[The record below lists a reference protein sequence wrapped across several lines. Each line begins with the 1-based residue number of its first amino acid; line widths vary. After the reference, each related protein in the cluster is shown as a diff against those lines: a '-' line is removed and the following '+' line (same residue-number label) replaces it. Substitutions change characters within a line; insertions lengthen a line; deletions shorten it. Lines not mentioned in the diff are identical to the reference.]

1 MKLDN
6 KSLNIRK
13 AAFLLSV
20 AGLVILTAIGMPA
33 GASEIKVK
41 NVVPENNTTM
51 LLQVPDVRQSTNYS
65 CGASCFQAVVSYWGG
80 TDMGEGQFIEL
91 VNTTLGETERKGTTP
106 SGIVEGAEK
115 MGFRAEIREN
125 LTLDDLRDSINKG
138 IPVIVRLQAWKDEN
152 QTWEMNASSHYMV
165 VIGIDSKNVYFEDPW
180 ILGNRGY
187 IPHDEFIERWH
198 TFSYESPTADKKT
211 NMIHMGIF
219 ISGDK
224 PAQNPGFIHV
234 D

>member
-1 MKLDN
+1 MKIDI
-6 KSLNIRK
+6 KSLDIRK
-13 AAFLLSV
+13 AAFFLSV
-20 AGLVILTAIGMPA
+20 AGLVILITLGMPA
-33 GASEIKVK
+33 GACDKKVK
-41 NVVPENNTTM
+41 SVVPENDTTM

-65 CGASCFQAVVSYWGG
+65 CGASCFQAVVRYWGG
-80 TDMGEGQFIEL
+80 KDMGEGQLIEL
-91 VNTTLGETERKGTTP
+91 LNTTLGETDRKGTTP
-106 SGIVEGAEK
+106 SCIVREAEK
-115 MGFRAEIREN
+115 IGFRAEIREN
-125 LTLDDLRDSINKG
+125 LTLNDLRNSIKKG
-138 IPVIVRLQAWKDEN
+138 IPVIVRVQAWKDEN
-152 QTWEMNASSHYMV
+152 QSWEMNKNSHYMV

-198 TFSYESPTADKKT
+198 VFGYESPTANKKT

-224 PAQNPGFIHV
+224 PAQKPDFIHV

>member
-1 MKLDN
+1 M
-6 KSLNIRK
+6 
-13 AAFLLSV
+13 A
-20 AGLVILTAIGMPA
+20 ILIAIGMPA

-41 NVVPENNTTM
+41 CVVPENGTTM

-80 TDMGEGQFIEL
+80 KDMGEGQFIEL
-91 VNTTLGETERKGTTP
+91 VNTTLGETDRKGTTP

-138 IPVIVRLQAWKDEN
+138 VPVIVRLQAWKNAD
-152 QTWEMNASSHYMV
+152 QSWEMNASSHYMV

-198 TFSYESPTADKKT
+198 TFSYASPTADKKT